1 MYVPRRATRSA
12 QNRLEEA
19 IQTDEPL
26 IALTGP
32 EGMGKRLLLRLLRR
46 SVEARLHCVEIKAN
60 GLASPE
66 ICAVALA
73 QLGGSAS
80 STPVD
85 DLARLAA
92 NLGNGSGP
100 RGLLLLIHGGESLS
114 PQTVQ
119 VLFDVC
125 SRSPNIQAVIAAHIP
140 SEGAVWL
147 KPLDPR
153 ILRIELKDPM
163 TRSETAEYI
172 RGRLDRVV
180 ADRRT
185 RDLFSWSATTRL
197 WRRTG
202 GNPRLVNLAARRLI
216 DPGSLP
222 LPARRRR
229 GTQPRLR
236 AVGWWIGGAA
246 AALVLVATALWLRLS
261 APTPA
266 GPTQGVVT
274 KPERRDLQRPDLA
287 ADESQPPALILEV
300 LPSPAAVEAAPVPE
314 SAPAVELEK
323 PVPAPVPAP
332 AAVEPAPAAV
342 EAAPVP
348 QSAPAVELVEVEK
361 PVPAAPESA
370 PAVEL
375 VEVEG
380 AVPAPVPVPAAVEA
394 APASVETAPELPLD
408 MPAVEAAAFVPEATL
423 EDPPEAAPSSRE
435 ADVAAGPRPQDDLA
449 LAGFRVMRVSE
460 RPLGQV
466 PGPAAGRIPISVNAV
481 PPAEISIDGHEIGP
495 TPIVGLPVPPGNW
508 RIVATFANGT
518 AVERQVE
525 VEAEEVHVLFP

>member
-314 SAPAVELEK
+314 SAPAVELVEVEK
-323 PVPAPVPAP
+323 PVPAPVRAP

-342 EAAPVP
+342 D
-348 QSAPAVELVEVEK
+348 SAP
-361 PVPAAPESA
+361 APESA